1 MGMTGGAVERLHCE
15 ICGCVMHGKAH
26 YGSLVTCQR
35 IIGLRAAL
43 ATLQADFAAFKE
55 TALETS
61 NHLHDVIRER
71 DTLRTRVEA
80 VLALHKPTLR
90 GKHKVCEACGED
102 GSDAETPWPCP
113 TRRALEGKP

>member
-80 VLALHKPTLR
+80 ALALHWHSGLGDGER
-90 GKHKVCEACGED
+90 RICQDCGQVL
-102 GSDAETPWPCP
+102 PCP
-113 TRRALEGKP
+113 TRRALEGEK